1 MSTRPT
7 LLAHLSWK
15 FSHQPETVATEALGH
30 ILSESKAVRDALSAF
45 LRSREVDVGAIVRAE
60 TEVMGEEGGRPDLVC
75 FDRDENERLLIELKF
90 WAGLTGNQPV
100 AYLKR
105 LPDDSPSALL
115 VVAPARRIE
124 PLWWELTRRV
134 REEMSVEPR
143 DDPAVLE
150 VRQAAVGDGRV
161 LMLTSWRA
169 LLEALEAKASDNGD
183 EQAVSDIRQLSGLAV
198 RQDSEVFPL
207 HPEQLGPDLPRLIVK
222 LPTLLDD
229 VYQRLIDA
237 GLVPKKWPNVRV
249 KNGVYRYI
257 RLGGCIVWFGARY
270 RMWAKFEQTPLW
282 LGFGSQ
288 ATKYG
293 MATKLKQR
301 WGEDPPESLIS
312 DDVVPILVRP
322 GYSYYEVLDDVVSQ
336 LQRLASL
343 FQEIYAADPPD
354 TTGG

>member
-1 MSTRPT
+1 MCEQ
-7 LLAHLSWK
+7 
-15 FSHQPETVATEALGH
+15 HQVASGVVAPEPWLWV
-30 ILSESKAVRDALSAF
+30 VVSAF
-45 LRSREVDVGAIVRAE
+45 LRSRDVDVGSIVRAE
-60 TEVMGEEGGRPDLVC
+60 TEVIGEEGDRPDLVC
-75 FDRDENERLLIELKF
+75 LDRDENERLLIELKF

-100 AYLKR
+100 AYLER
-105 LPDDSPSALL
+105 LPVESPSALL

-134 REEMSVEPR
+134 RDEMKVNLR
-143 DDPAVLE
+143 DDPAASE
-150 VRQAAVGDGRV
+150 VRRAAFGDRRV

-183 EQAVSDIRQLSGLAV
+183 EQAVNDIRQLSGLAV

-207 HPEQLGPDLPRLIVK
+207 HPEQLGPEFPRLIVK
-222 LPTLLDD
+222 LPSLLDD
-229 VYQRLIDA
+229 VYQRLIEA
-237 GLVPKKWPNVRV
+237 GIVPKKWPLVRV

-257 RLGGCIVWFGARY
+257 TLGGCTVWFGARY

-293 MATKLKQR
+293 MAARLKQR
-301 WGEDPPESLIS
+301 WGEDPPESLLS

-336 LQRLASL
+336 LQRLAGL
-343 FQEIYAADPPD
+343 FEEVYAADPPD
-354 TTGG
+354 TTGE